1 MVISTFHDHDI
12 DDIAGDMKEQLTT
25 VDAATCSTHQ

>member
-12 DDIAGDMKEQLTT
+12 DDVAGDMKEQLAT
-25 VDAATCSTHQ
+25 VDAATGSAHQ